1 RKLLMIGGAGFGAA
15 SILAAFSPTATTLI
29 LSRALLGIAGA
40 TISPSI
46 LALITNMFRD
56 PAQRGFAISIWMVCF
71 MAGMIVG
78 PLVGGAMLENFWW
91 GSVFLLGVPV
101 MLLLLATAPFLLPE
115 YRDPNAGR
123 IDLIS
128 VVLSLCT
135 ILPVIYGLKEIAKSG
150 MQTVPV
156 LFILVGIT
164 VGAAFVLR
172 QRSLDDPLFDLRLFG
187 NRAFTTAVIA
197 MFGITSTGAV
207 MLFMSQYMQLVLG
220 LSPLHAGLWTLP
232 GVVAMAISLMLSPV
246 VAKKVRPAPLIAGG
260 LVVSTIGALL
270 MTQGTAGSGLPFIVI
285 GFILFNSGCAP
296 MVTLGS
302 GIVVSSVVPEKAGSA
317 AALSETSSEFGFALG
332 IAILGSIVTAIYR
345 TQIGGTLPAGIPDGA
360 ASGARDSL
368 AGAAAAAASLPAEMG
383 AALLSAAQQAFLS
396 GMHVAAGICAGI
408 LLCVGLLAV
417 TTLRNLRPLGETQ
430 PTPQTAKAGAAERT
444 VVG

>member
-1 RKLLMIGGAGFGAA
+1 
-15 SILAAFSPTATTLI
+15 
-29 LSRALLGIAGA
+29 
-40 TISPSI
+40 
-46 LALITNMFRD
+46 
-56 PAQRGFAISIWMVCF
+56 
-71 MAGMIVG
+71 
-78 PLVGGAMLENFWW
+78 
-91 GSVFLLGVPV
+91 
-101 MLLLLATAPFLLPE
+101 
-115 YRDPNAGR
+115 
-123 IDLIS
+123 
-128 VVLSLCT
+128 
-135 ILPVIYGLKEIAKSG
+135 
-150 MQTVPV
+150 
-156 LFILVGIT
+156 
-164 VGAAFVLR
+164 VLR

-246 VAKKVRPAPLIAGG
+246 VAKTVRPAPLIAGG

-270 MTQGTAGSGLPFIVI
+270 MTQVTAGSGLPLIVI

-332 IAILGSIVTAIYR
+332 IAALGSIVTAVYR

-368 AGAAAAAASLPAEMG
+368 AGAAAASANLPADMG

-396 GMHVAAGICAGI
+396 GMHVAAGICAAI
-408 LLCVGLLAV
+408 LLCVSLLAV

-430 PTPQTAKAGAAERT
+430 AAAANAPEEQAVT
-444 VVG
+444 G